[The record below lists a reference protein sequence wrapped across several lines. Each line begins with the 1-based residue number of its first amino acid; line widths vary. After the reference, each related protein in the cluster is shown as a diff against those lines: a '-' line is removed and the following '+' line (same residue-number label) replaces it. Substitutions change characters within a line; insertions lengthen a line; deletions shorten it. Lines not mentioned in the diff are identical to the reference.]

1 MTNYLQTPE
10 TRHQLAARAAK
21 MVGDGLAYFELAEAL
36 AVFEDATGRAVL
48 VSESRAEAEIPPSRK
63 KFLDQVKVKAAKA
76 RQGDEP
82 GKVASI
88 KPKAEAKPHVE
99 PNGIS
104 IENAAPP
111 EQCPHTVTHHDMRAG
126 IVTCDKCQAVL
137 SRFTATPEPV
147 AEAPAAPQAEPEAR
161 KAPPAAPTPPA
172 KPQSQPAASTAPQR
186 PIAKPD
192 HRSEWDKLTMPERR
206 IVLHLE
212 GLPAWGKPGDD
223 LQLVEL
229 LCSGSKITAAA
240 QFLKVE
246 ADDALAR
253 WNALL
258 CDDVL
263 GANGRPSFDGQSRLL
278 RALRYQKDKANA

>member
-10 TRHQLAARAAK
+10 TRQQLAARAAK

-82 GKVASI
+82 RKMDSI
-88 KPKAEAKPHVE
+88 KTKAEVK
-99 PNGIS
+99 PNGT
-104 IENAAPP
+104 EDAAPL

-137 SRFTATPEPV
+137 SRFTPTPEPV
-147 AEAPAAPQAEPEAR
+147 AEAPAAPQPAPAAA
-161 KAPPAAPTPPA
+161 KATPAAPTPPA
-172 KPQSQPAASTAPQR
+172 KPQSQPAASTAPQS

-192 HRSEWDKLTMPERR
+192 TRTAWDKLTMPERR